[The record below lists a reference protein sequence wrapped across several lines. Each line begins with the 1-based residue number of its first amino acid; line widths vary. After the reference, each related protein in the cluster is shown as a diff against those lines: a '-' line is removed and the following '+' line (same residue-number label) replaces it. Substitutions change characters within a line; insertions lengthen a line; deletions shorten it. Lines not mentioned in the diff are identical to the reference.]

1 MQTTRILLGTLTA
14 MALVL
19 TAGIGDAVA
28 QKKKKSKCKDGQPK
42 VVASYKLKKGV
53 NIDYMIS
60 KPLTDKPGDPKAG
73 LKWMVHRRLGN
84 CIACH
89 KVSKILSLAKPEDL
103 KSLKSYGFHGKIG
116 PPLDGLTERYT
127 QGEIRLIVVDP
138 KKAFPDADTIM
149 PSFHI
154 KDGLTR
160 VIKDCQDHVMMSAQ
174 QVEDVVAYLMTI
186 K

>member
-1 MQTTRILLGTLTA
+1 MQISRILLGA
-14 MALVL
+14 VAAIALVL
-19 TAGIGDAVA
+19 TVGAGDAAA
-28 QKKKKSKCKDGQPK
+28 QKKKKSKCKDGQPT
-42 VVASYKLKKGV
+42 VVASYKVSKGE
-53 NIDYMIS
+53 NIDLQIAKS
-60 KPLTDKPGDPKAG
+60 LTGKAGDPKAG

-89 KVSKILSLAKPEDL
+89 KVSKILALAKPDDL

-127 QGEIRLIVVDP
+127 EGEIRLILVSA

-154 KDGLTR
+154 KDGLHR
-160 VIKDCQDHVMMSAQ
+160 VIKDCKDHVMMSAQ
-174 QVEDVVAYLMTI
+174 QIEDVVAYLMTI

>member
-1 MQTTRILLGTLTA
+1 MQFPRLFFGTLTA
-14 MALVL
+14 IALVFTL
-19 TAGIGDAVA
+19 GVGDAVA
-28 QKKKKSKCKDGQPK
+28 QKKKKSKCKDGQPT
-42 VVASYKLKKGV
+42 VAASYKLSKGE

-60 KPLTDKPGDPKAG
+60 KPLTDKAGDPKAG

-89 KVSKILSLAKPEDL
+89 KVSQILALAKPDDL

-116 PPLDGLTERYT
+116 PPLDGITERYT
-127 QGEIRLIVVDP
+127 EGEIRLIVVDP
-138 KKAFPDADTIM
+138 KKALPDANTIM

-154 KDGLTR
+154 KDGLHR
-160 VIKDCQDHVMMSAQ
+160 VIKDCKGHVMMSAQ
-174 QVEDVVAYLMTI
+174 QIEDVVAYLMTI